1 MKPSVNHLTTPF
13 RYLKQA
19 KKLTLGSVS
28 KPKLFIANGFLTTG
42 LEKKFHLGVQDE
54 WIFLLG
60 KYRYKCTMYIATFE
74 AHLTNGQGSV
84 FPLQSETTLLTTCN
98 RLKVY

>member
-1 MKPSVNHLTTPF
+1 MEPSVNTNLTTPF
-13 RYLKQA
+13 RYSKQA

-60 KYRYKCTMYIATFE
+60 KYKCTRCIVTFE

-84 FPLQSETTLLTTCN
+84 FPLPSEATLFTASN
-98 RLKVY
+98 HLKVY

>member
-1 MKPSVNHLTTPF
+1 MEPSVNHLTTPF

-28 KPKLFIANGFLTTG
+28 KPKLFIANGFLATG
-42 LEKKFHLGVQDE
+42 LEKKFYLGVQDE

-60 KYRYKCTMYIATFE
+60 KYKCTMYIVTFE
-74 AHLTNGQGSV
+74 AHLINEQSSV
-84 FPLQSETTLLTTCN
+84 FPLPSEATLLTACN

>member
-1 MKPSVNHLTTPF
+1 MEPSVNHLTTPF

-28 KPKLFIANGFLTTG
+28 KPKLFIVNGFLTTG
-42 LEKKFHLGVQDE
+42 LEKKFHLGVQDG

-60 KYRYKCTMYIATFE
+60 KYKCTMYIVTFE

-84 FPLQSETTLLTTCN
+84 FPLPSEATLLTASN

>member
-1 MKPSVNHLTTPF
+1 MEPSVNHLTTPF

-42 LEKKFHLGVQDE
+42 LEKKFYLGVQDE
-54 WIFLLG
+54 WIFLPG
-60 KYRYKCTMYIATFE
+60 KYKCTMYIVTFE

-84 FPLQSETTLLTTCN
+84 FPLPSEATLLTASN

>member
-1 MKPSVNHLTTPF
+1 MEPSVNTNLTTPF

-28 KPKLFIANGFLTTG
+28 KPKLFIANGLLTTG
-42 LEKKFHLGVQDE
+42 LEKKFHLGVQDG

-60 KYRYKCTMYIATFE
+60 KYKCTMYIVTFE